1 VNSEQGAPFHPSPFD
16 ALADIA
22 NAAQPL
28 PGLVTGGQPTEAQLA
43 AFRAAGGEV
52 VLDIRGAR
60 EPRPLDEVAVT
71 GRLGLE
77 YHVVPVVAGAVNDA
91 TLEAILGALRE
102 AQSRTTLFHCA
113 SGNRVGA
120 ALIPYLILDHGM
132 EEADA
137 VQQARRV
144 GLTSAELMAWGIDY
158 ARRNN
163 TKSVRSEK

>member
-1 VNSEQGAPFHPSPFD
+1 MNSEQGASFPSRAFD
-16 ALADIA
+16 ALADIP

-52 VLDIRGAR
+52 VLDIRGPR

-77 YHVVPVVAGAVNDA
+77 YRVVPVVAGAVTDA
-91 TLEAILGALRE
+91 TLEAILGVLRE
-102 AQSRTTLFHCA
+102 AKNRTTLFHCA

-132 EEADA
+132 EEQDA

-144 GLTSAELMAWGIDY
+144 GLTSSELMAWGIGY

-163 TKSVRSEK
+163 TNK

>member
-1 VNSEQGAPFHPSPFD
+1 MNSEPGASLPSRAFD
-16 ALADIA
+16 ALAEIP

-52 VLDIRGAR
+52 VLDIRGPR

-77 YHVVPVVAGAVNDA
+77 YRVVPVVAGAVTDA
-91 TLEAILGALRE
+91 TLEAILNVLRE
-102 AQSRTTLFHCA
+102 AQNRTTLFHCA

-132 EEADA
+132 EEQDA
-137 VQQARRV
+137 VQQARQV
-144 GLTSAELMAWGIDY
+144 GLTSSELMAWGIGY

-163 TKSVRSEK
+163 TNK

>member
-1 VNSEQGAPFHPSPFD
+1 VNGERGARFPSSPFD
-16 ALADIA
+16 ALADIP

-28 PGLVTGGQPTEAQLA
+28 PGLVTGGQPTEAQFQ

-52 VLDIRGAR
+52 VLDIRGQR

-77 YHVVPVVAGAVNDA
+77 YRVVPVVAGTVTDA

-102 AQSRTTLFHCA
+102 ARNRTTLFHCA

-120 ALIPYLILDHGM
+120 ALIPYLMLDHGM
-132 EEADA
+132 EEEDA

-158 ARRNN
+158 ARRQ
-163 TKSVRSEK
+163 RQ